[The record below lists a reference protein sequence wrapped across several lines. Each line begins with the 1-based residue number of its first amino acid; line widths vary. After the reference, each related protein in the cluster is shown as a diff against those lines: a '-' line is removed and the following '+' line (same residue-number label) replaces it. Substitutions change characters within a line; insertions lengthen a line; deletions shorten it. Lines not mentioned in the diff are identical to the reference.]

1 MIIRGKEYNFLYTI
15 RASLEI
21 AKNLDGHQMASIGK
35 VFQTGDQIKSMD
47 LIITMAVAMNR
58 AYLKAKAFDDGTEFD
73 ESQVI
78 TRDII
83 ENLTMQQ
90 ESELEDAVIKAMTAG
105 NKTEVETQPEKKS
118 KKNPGN
124 ESN

>member
-1 MIIRGKEYNFLYTI
+1 MIIRGKEYNFLYTV

-58 AYLKAKAFDDGTEFD
+58 AYLKAKAFDDGKEYD

-105 NKTEVETQPEKKS
+105 NKTEVETTPEKKL

>member
-1 MIIRGKEYNFLYTI
+1 MIIRGKEYNFLYTV

-105 NKTEVETQPEKKS
+105 NKTEVETHPEKKS

>member
-1 MIIRGKEYNFLYTI
+1 MIIRGKEYNFLYTV

-90 ESELEDAVIKAMTAG
+90 ESELEDAVIKAMAAG